1 MDFLRRAHHGLLA
14 LGNLQDFS
22 TNTWGPVNTEK
33 SPTKAQTCPNCGTKQ
48 TVRGTL
54 AYKGEPR

>member
-1 MDFLRRAHHGLLA
+1 MDFLHRAHHGLLT

-33 SPTKAQTCPNCGTKQ
+33 SPTKA
-48 TVRGTL
+48 
-54 AYKGEPR
+54 